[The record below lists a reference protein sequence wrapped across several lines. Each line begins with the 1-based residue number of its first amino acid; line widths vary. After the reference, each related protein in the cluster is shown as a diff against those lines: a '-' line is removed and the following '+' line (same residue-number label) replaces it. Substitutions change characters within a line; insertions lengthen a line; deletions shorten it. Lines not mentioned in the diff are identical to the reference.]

1 MTYRSLTAVAL
12 TSAMLAIAAPA
23 QAGSGSTTTS
33 VPGNT
38 SQVEQLGPKY
48 HLDPKNRHTRSIAA
62 TTRAMLGPVKTLKVE
77 EFGPKYLLGYE
88 LKADG

>member
-1 MTYRSLTAVAL
+1 
-12 TSAMLAIAAPA
+12 
-23 QAGSGSTTTS
+23 
-33 VPGNT
+33 
-38 SQVEQLGPKY
+38 VEQLGPKY